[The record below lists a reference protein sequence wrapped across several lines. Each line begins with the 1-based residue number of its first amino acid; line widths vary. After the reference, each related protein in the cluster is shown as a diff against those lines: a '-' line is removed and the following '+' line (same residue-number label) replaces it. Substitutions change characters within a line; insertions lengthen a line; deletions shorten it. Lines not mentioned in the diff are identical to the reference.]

1 MMMIKRYN
9 DNDDD
14 NEIGRMIMIIL
25 VVRLI
30 DQKRKD
36 EPGLPMIMHSVVGRG
51 LTISMMMMITMMM
64 VK

>member
-1 MMMIKRYN
+1 MIVIKRYN

-36 EPGLPMIMHSVVGRG
+36 EPGLPMIMR
-51 LTISMMMMITMMM
+51 
-64 VK
+64 